1 MNLTAVNQQAL
12 QMDDFALCIKE
23 DRATK
28 VPGEL
33 GMRDV
38 YLIRKIYEAAE
49 TGKSV
54 MLKDMPNFLYK
65 V

>member
-12 QMDDFALCIKE
+12 QMDDFALCVKQ
-23 DRATK
+23 DKATK

-49 TGKSV
+49 TGKPV
-54 MLKDMPNFLYK
+54 MLKDMPQYLNNI
-65 V
+65 